1 MPRKLSVPSA
11 DKVATKWG
19 DVTPGRSTYYEQN
32 TPAAAAKFEANA
44 IKAGPTFQVAV
55 SAADMVKKFVGGIKK
70 AGAAKFARKVTSV
83 GVGRFGPGV
92 SAAIGDMQTG
102 VDPYLATLAA
112 IDVPD
117 RGPRGSAANY
127 AIVQK
132 VGDPLHAKRL
142 ALLGAGAA

>member
-1 MPRKLSVPSA
+1 MPRKLSVPTA
-11 DKVATKWG
+11 DKVAKKWG
-19 DVTPGRSTYYEQN
+19 DVTPGRSTYYEEN
-32 TPAAAAKFEANA
+32 TPAASTKWEANA
-44 IKAGPTFQVAV
+44 TKAGPTFQAAV
-55 SAADMVKKFVGGIKK
+55 SAADMVKKFAGGIKK
-70 AGAAKFARKVTSV
+70 AGAAKFSRKVTAV

-102 VDPYLATLAA
+102 VDPFLATLAA

-127 AIVQK
+127 GIVQK

-142 ALLGAGAA
+142 ALLGAGA